1 MNQQIQLF
9 LLFLPLIA
17 FLYSAVGH
25 GGASGYLALMAILN
39 FAPDTMKPLA
49 LILNMSVS
57 LVAFIAFYSKQAF
70 SWPLFLTLIGASIP
84 SAFLGGRFQI
94 DPQVYRIAL
103 GVLLVI
109 PALRLAYQYKKPAY
123 PIQAFSTSP
132 ALLIGGSIGF
142 LSGLLGIGGGIL
154 LSPVLFLLR
163 WSSLREIAGMS
174 ALFIFVNSLA
184 GLLGQYSA
192 LGKFFQTDQPLPI
205 AWMMLLALAG
215 GLGGSYIGSRKLNT
229 PRMKLALSVVLL
241 LASYKLIVS

>member
-1 MNQQIQLF
+1 MNQQIELF

-17 FLYSAVGH
+17 FLYSSVGH
-25 GGASGYLALMAILN
+25 GGASAYLALMAILN

-49 LILNMSVS
+49 LMLNMGVS
-57 LVAFIAFYSKQAF
+57 LVAFISFYSKQAF
-70 SWPLFLTLIGASIP
+70 SWLLFLTLIGASIP
-84 SAFLGGRFQI
+84 CAFLGGRFKI

-103 GVLLVI
+103 GVLLVV
-109 PALRLAYQYKKPAY
+109 PALRLGYQYKKPES
-123 PIQAFSTSP
+123 PIQPFTTIP

-163 WSSLREIAGMS
+163 WSTLREIAGMS

-192 LGKFFQTDQPLPI
+192 WGKFFQTDQPLPI
-205 AWMMLLALAG
+205 VWMLVLAIAG
-215 GLGGSYIGSRKLNT
+215 GLSGSLMGSRKLNT